1 MNEFQMTNGGGMKRF
16 LAIVILM
23 TAVCGTAISS
33 EAEDSV
39 EVIVPDME
47 EYTFDTVLTEEIW
60 EGKDFSYS
68 GNWLFHD
75 EDNPWFLGSCCT
87 EAESTF
93 YRSHKAICD
102 VEGNIDTLYEI
113 ISYPGMDELPDYPT
127 IVNCYTV
134 ERYEHL
140 EPLGDTIFFMSD
152 TGLVIDKIYQV
163 DVFDSIVIKPIF
175 EDKPPWK
182 FTEAP
187 VRPILIGENGWAFVE
202 IDHRYSIADS
212 LYPDWEYAISHNGQ
226 IDVQIELPGIIRYPR
241 FREQRN
247 PVTIR
252 GGYFAVYSEATISIF
267 DTAGNFVFSKTD
279 AGADFDL
286 LADGSI
292 ISLIENEGEI
302 SILRNYP
309 DREVSYELPVTPTR
323 VLQWKSAYNHLV
335 ISGYISG
342 TYNSIV
348 YFFDTSDS
356 LEFVWSDTL
365 ENSGIYSIGIHPDG
379 NPWGSVLEDPDRDDD
394 DIWSIQMFSSTD
406 GELVWEW
413 PEDVVYIY
421 HGQDGDIS
429 FHAEYI
435 QISGQV
441 RKNPRTY
448 INTFLLKATK
458 GGE

>member
-1 MNEFQMTNGGGMKRF
+1 MKEIIMRANARHIRKPTATRATLLLALLLVLGGG
-16 LAIVILM
+16 AW
-23 TAVCGTAISS
+23 G
-33 EAEDSV
+33 
-39 EVIVPDME
+39 
-47 EYTFDTVLTEEIW
+47 EYTFETVLTDEIW

-127 IVNCYTV
+127 LVNCYTV
-134 ERYEHL
+134 ERYDHL
-140 EPLGDTIFFMSD
+140 EPTGDTLWGKKD
-152 TGLVIDKIYQV
+152 TIVLKET
-163 DVFDSIVIKPIF
+163 VFDSLVITPIF
-175 EDKPPWK
+175 GDEPSWK

-187 VRPILIGENGWAFVE
+187 VRPVLIGEDGWAFVE
-202 IDHRYSIADS
+202 IDHRYSTADS

-267 DTAGNFVFSKTD
+267 DTAGNFIFSKTD
-279 AGADFDL
+279 AGDNFDL
-286 LADGSI
+286 LANGSI
-292 ISLIENEGEI
+292 ISLIENESEI
-302 SILRNYP
+302 SVVRSYP

-323 VLQWKSAYNHLV
+323 VLQWKSAYGHLV
-335 ISGYISG
+335 INGYISG

-356 LEFVWSDTL
+356 LELIWSDTL
-365 ENSGIYSIGIHPDG
+365 ENSGIYSIGIHPEG
-379 NPWGSVLEDPDRDDD
+379 NPLCSVLQDPDRDDD

-406 GELVWEW
+406 GELVWKW
-413 PEDVVYIY
+413 PEDVIHVY

-441 RKNPRTY
+441 RKNPRTF
-448 INTFLLKATK
+448 IDLILLKVSK
-458 GGE
+458 GNN